1 MKFLEKWRLKM
12 TEELQETY
20 PDAEE
25 GSYHLVAEE
34 RETIISWNDED
45 RDSIW
50 IYSSQQPMIRRLLKN
65 PLFECQRKVYNKA
78 YKICPSPISVEGI
91 LPRRVLTIRTKLVKR
106 EITDEQKKELVERLK
121 HARES
126 QKPRI
131 G

>member
-1 MKFLEKWRLKM
+1 MIKEI
-12 TEELQETY
+12 QETY

-25 GSYHLVAEE
+25 GSYHLTAEE

-65 PLFECQRKVYNKA
+65 PLFECQRKAYNKA
-78 YKICPSPISVEGI
+78 YKIYPAPISVEGM

-106 EITDEQKKELVERLK
+106 ELTDEQKKELIERLK
-121 HARES
+121 HARET